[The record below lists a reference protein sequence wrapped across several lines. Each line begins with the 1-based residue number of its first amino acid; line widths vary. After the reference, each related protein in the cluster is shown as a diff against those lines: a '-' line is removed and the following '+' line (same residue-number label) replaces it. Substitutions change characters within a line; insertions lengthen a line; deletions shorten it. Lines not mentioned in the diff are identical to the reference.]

1 MAQTTHVAV
10 RYRSSQSFIAQLT
23 DTLSTVNSLDW
34 RERPETAHFGP
45 ASWQSGLLS
54 LLTAIF
60 VKPVLGALTLI
71 GMVVNRF
78 SPDTLQRVRLD
89 GIDGPLGLIRPLPG
103 TDVAR
108 VDLPHCPAE
117 WVIAPQAREST
128 SLIVYF
134 HGSALVTLGTQLAP
148 ALRQPTVGGHRRQ
161 GAQRRLPAGAAGQHR
176 GRRRRRVGRLPL
188 RVGAGVRA
196 RADRA
201 GR

>member
-1 MAQTTHVAV
+1 MFGRGFDRPSQQMATLCSTVEQTFKKLPSSGPGQLT
-10 RYRSSQSFIAQLT
+10 SQSGTKLTVVNAQLT

-60 VKPVLGALTLI
+60 VRPVLGALTLI

-78 SPDTLQRVRLD
+78 SPDVLQRVRLD

-108 VDLPHCPAE
+108 V
-117 WVIAPQAREST
+117 
-128 SLIVYF
+128 
-134 HGSALVTLGTQLAP
+134 
-148 ALRQPTVGGHRRQ
+148 
-161 GAQRRLPAGAAGQHR
+161 
-176 GRRRRRVGRLPL
+176 
-188 RVGAGVRA
+188 
-196 RADRA
+196 
-201 GR
+201 